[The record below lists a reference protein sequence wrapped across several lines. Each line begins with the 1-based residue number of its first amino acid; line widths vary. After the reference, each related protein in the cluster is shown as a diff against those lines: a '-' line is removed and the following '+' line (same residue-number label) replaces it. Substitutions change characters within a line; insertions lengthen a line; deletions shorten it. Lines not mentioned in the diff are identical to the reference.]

1 MLDEFAV
8 AGTACSSVVSV
19 LRALH
24 EDGFQLTC
32 TPHPPAG
39 HPPILGS
46 CCRGTSSP
54 MVLFLPCL
62 ALLMW
67 GIAWLSA
74 K

>member
-39 HPPILGS
+39 HPPHTWELLSWDLKSNGSLSALLGFADV
-46 CCRGTSSP
+46 GH
-54 MVLFLPCL
+54 CL
-62 ALLMW
+62 AL
-67 GIAWLSA
+67 S
-74 K
+74 